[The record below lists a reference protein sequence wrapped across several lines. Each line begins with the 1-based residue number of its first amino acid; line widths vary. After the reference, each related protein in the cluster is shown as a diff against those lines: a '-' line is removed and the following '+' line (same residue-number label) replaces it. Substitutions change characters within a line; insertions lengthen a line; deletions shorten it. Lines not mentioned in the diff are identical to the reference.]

1 MNINLSYLF
10 NVVGPGRNLLLYPM
24 TPEVVRV
31 TATDASPA
39 MLDVA
44 RTKLLEHGTVAP
56 VYTKHVS

>member
-1 MNINLSYLF
+1 
-10 NVVGPGRNLLLYPM
+10 M

-44 RTKLLEHGTVAP
+44 RTKLLEQGNDHPCTTPLHSCTG
-56 VYTKHVS
+56 

>member
-1 MNINLSYLF
+1 M
-10 NVVGPGRNLLLYPM
+10 LLYPM

-44 RTKLLEHGTVAP
+44 RTKLLEHGTVVP
-56 VYTKHVS
+56 LYTKHVS